1 MNLKS
6 IWIPAIAS
14 MAILTGCTVDDIP
27 GPDAKELYTR
37 EFVKKFGPHSM
48 QSDCWNLVRQAS
60 VTVSALNPTDVKVYY
75 ETSGR
80 RYLCADYR
88 QITGLE
94 TITVDVPADV
104 NNLIVRS
111 NGHTYNAPIGS
122 RLDLG
127 GREIPSGSVT
137 TKLGEIE
144 YAPTEEPVIFSRN
157 VIKEF
162 INALT
167 EEGNNLNVSVD
178 GKPIISNFSFV
189 GTGEPI
195 TIYPLYWNTSSF
207 HALGI
212 YWLKDGKTFASYDE
226 EHDRAFM
233 QDIYYTRTGELDVS
247 TEGKTYYVRC
257 WSSGELSEGDICQVH
272 QLPVNIVKEGDSFKM
287 VDYSG
292 SDVNFDSWPF
302 KPDLG
307 THYHKVKRGET
318 EFIACSDLYP
328 DPGAHPAAYEIDE
341 ISKIRTRG
349 ITLTVPEGV
358 RFGFYLRVHPGKQG
372 KDGSL
377 VNPIS
382 SDRDVDETD
391 HIVFSQAARNTE
403 YGQTDSAWDWWECS
417 NQYEFATHQWTDAGS
432 KNKTV
437 FASYTTLKV
446 DGTDYTYFAFEDWNI
461 KGPDLNDV
469 VFIMDTDGPQED
481 GVPNVTV
488 VDEDKPEDPEPT
500 EEWSSWLLAAEDL
513 GNGDAMGDWDFNDMV
528 VKIST
533 CVVKEGEADAYTSV
547 LVTPLASGGTIP
559 VYLMYTG
566 ELQGPGGVKENGTY
580 WIGGREFHSWLRPG
594 VSFTSPLN
602 VGRGSTVGDGHY
614 CKNPAS
620 LTIPGKFTLTS
631 HNNGVIS
638 ADMNGF
644 WFVADKENTMR
655 WNATD
660 KDYTAIDASTL
671 PHDITKIVAPDV
683 DNKEIAAPQMICV
696 DNDWCWP
703 HEGKPIDEAYTSFL
717 RNTSTGWYRGANG
730 HLHDNSGVV
739 IRSDLDCHK

>member
-37 EFVKKFGPHSM
+37 EFVKKFGPHSL

-127 GREIPSGSVT
+127 GREIWEGNVT
-137 TKLGEIE
+137 TLMGDIKVETT
-144 YAPTEEPVIFSRN
+144 PTETFTSDI
-157 VIKEF
+157 IKDF
-162 INALT
+162 VLKGLP
-167 EEGNNLNVSVD
+167 EEQFNLNRKID
-178 GKPIISNFSFV
+178 GKKILSNFTFV
-189 GTGEPI
+189 GTGEPF
-195 TIYPLYWNTSSF
+195 TIYPLYWNTSSY

-212 YWLKDGKTFASYDE
+212 YWLKDNKTFASQDG
-226 EHDRAFM
+226 DRLFM
-233 QDIYYTRTGELDVS
+233 HDIYYTKTRELEVS
-247 TEGKTYYVRC
+247 KDYVA
-257 WSSGELSEGDICQVH
+257 SGYEEFELVCYCYDNNSPIGGPCTNPEHYGLPIIAYHDGD
-272 QLPVNIVKEGDSFKM
+272 P
-287 VDYSG
+287 
-292 SDVNFDSWPF
+292 
-302 KPDLG
+302 KPDAIAG
-307 THYHKVKRGET
+307 EYDGQRYHAGIARKYNEDVEGEWV
-318 EFIACSDLYP
+318 SG
-328 DPGAHPAAYEIDE
+328 DPTQNTPYNMDAVSG
-341 ISKIRTRG
+341 IRTSG
-349 ITLTVPEGV
+349 VSITVPEGLK
-358 RFGFYLRVHPGKQG
+358 FGLYLRVSGE
-372 KDGSL
+372 
-377 VNPIS
+377 NTIS
-382 SDRDVDETD
+382 SDPEQDKTR
-391 HIVFSQAARNTE
+391 HIVFSQAARNNTYGHPDYPEAHDIFNCSMQE
-403 YGQTDSAWDWWECS
+403 YVYDGKWSDNTGE
-417 NQYEFATHQWTDAGS
+417 NQIDP
-432 KNKTV
+432 KDDNV
-437 FASYTTLKV
+437 FASYLTLPV
-446 DGTDYTYFAFEDWNI
+446 NGREVTYFAFEDWRE
-461 KGPDLNDV
+461 GVPDLNDL
-469 VFIMDTDGPQED
+469 VFIMDTDGPEVD
-481 GVPNVTV
+481 GNPNVIV
-488 VDEDKPEDPEPT
+488 VDEDEDPEDPEPT
-500 EEWSSWLLAAEDL
+500 VEWSSWLLAAEDL

-594 VSFTSPLN
+594 ASFTSPIN
-602 VGRGSTVGDGHY
+602 VGRGSTVGEGHY
-614 CKNPAS
+614 CKNSAS

-683 DNKEIAAPQMICV
+683 DKKEIAAPQMICV

-703 HEGKPIDEAYTSFL
+703 HEGKPIDEAYSSFL